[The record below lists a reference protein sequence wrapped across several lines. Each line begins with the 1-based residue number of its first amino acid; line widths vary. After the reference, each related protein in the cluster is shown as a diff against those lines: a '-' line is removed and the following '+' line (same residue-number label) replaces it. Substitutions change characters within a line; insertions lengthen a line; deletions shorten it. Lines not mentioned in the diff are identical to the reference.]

1 MLDRFS
7 GSIKAYFF
15 VGHHRMIKVN
25 RRIKDI
31 VGSTTLAITAR
42 AKELQ
47 SQGRDVVSFGAG
59 EPDFD
64 TPDFIKQAGIAA
76 IQKGFTKYTPST
88 GTVELREAIAA
99 KFLKD
104 NSLKYSP
111 NQVVVACGAK
121 HALYN
126 IISVLVDDGDEVLFQ
141 SPYWV
146 SYPEMVKAAGGT
158 SVVIPTTP
166 ATQFKFS
173 AAQLEEYITPR
184 TKLLIL
190 NSPSNP
196 TGVMY
201 TKSELQSIADVCV
214 KHKVF
219 VVSDE
224 IYEKLVYDNDAF
236 VSIAS
241 LGKEIF
247 DLTVTVNG
255 VSKAYSM
262 TGWRIGYCAGPQV
275 IMDYIKKFQDH
286 STSNP
291 ASISQ
296 AAAVAALKASEES
309 IEAMRLEFK
318 SRRDFM
324 MSLLDATPKILY
336 VRPQG
341 AFYMFCEFSK
351 YGPIAQVAKRIL
363 DEVNVAVIPGDGFGA
378 EGYMRLS
385 FATSK
390 ERIAEGIKRIKQWM
404 ARQ

>member
-1 MLDRFS
+1 ML
-7 GSIKAYFF
+7 
-15 VGHHRMIKVN
+15 KVN

-64 TPDFIKQAGIAA
+64 TPDFIKQAAITA

-104 NSLKYSP
+104 NSLKYSS
-111 NQVVVACGAK
+111 NQIVVACGAK
-121 HALYN
+121 HALYD
-126 IISVLVDDGDEVLFQ
+126 IISVLVDDGDEVIFQ

-158 SVVIPTTP
+158 SVIIPTTP
-166 ATQFKFS
+166 AAQFKFT
-173 AAQLEEYITPR
+173 AAQLEKHITPR
-184 TKLLIL
+184 TKVLII

-196 TGVMY
+196 TGIMY
-201 TKSELQSIADVCV
+201 TKSELQSIAAVCV
-214 KHKVF
+214 KHKIF

-224 IYEKLVYDNDAF
+224 IYEKLIYDNDAY

-262 TGWRIGYCAGPQV
+262 TGWRIGYCAGPQA

-291 ASISQ
+291 TSISQ
-296 AAAVAALKASEES
+296 AAAVAALKATQES
-309 IEAMRLEFK
+309 VEAMRLEFR
-318 SRRDFM
+318 SRRDLM
-324 MSLLDATPKILY
+324 MSLLDASPKIAY

-341 AFYMFCEFSK
+341 AFYVFCEFSK
-351 YGPIAQVAKRIL
+351 YGPIADVAKRIL

-378 EGYMRLS
+378 EGYIRLS

-390 ERIAEGIKRIKQWM
+390 ERITEGIKRLKEWM
-404 ARQ
+404 SRQ

>member
-1 MLDRFS
+1 ML
-7 GSIKAYFF
+7 
-15 VGHHRMIKVN
+15 KVN
-25 RRIKDI
+25 RRIKNI

-64 TPDFIKQAGIAA
+64 TPDFIKKAA
-76 IQKGFTKYTPST
+76 IEAINKGFTKYTPST
-88 GTVELREAIAA
+88 GTVELREAIAQ

-104 NSLKYSP
+104 NNLKYSP
-111 NQVVVACGAK
+111 NQIVVSCGAK
-121 HALYN
+121 HALYD
-126 IISVLVDDGDEVLFQ
+126 IISVLVDDDDEVIFQ
-141 SPYWV
+141 APYWV
-146 SYPEMVKAAGGT
+146 SYPEMVKAAGGK
-158 SVVIPTTP
+158 SVVINTT
-166 ATQFKFS
+166 AANSFKFT
-173 AAQLEEYITPR
+173 AQDLEKHITPKTR
-184 TKLLIL
+184 VLII

-201 TKSELQSIADVCV
+201 TKAELQAIADVCV
-214 KHKVF
+214 KHKIY

-224 IYEKLVYDNDAF
+224 IYEKLIYDNDIAF

-247 DLTVTVNG
+247 DLTITVNG

-262 TGWRIGYCAGPQV
+262 TGWRIGYCAGPQE

-291 ASISQ
+291 TSISQ

-309 IEAMRLEFK
+309 IEAMRREFS
-318 SRRDFM
+318 SRRDYM
-324 MSLLDATPKILY
+324 MSILDAAPAIKY

-341 AFYMFCEFSK
+341 AFYMFCEFSQF
-351 YGPIAQVAKRIL
+351 GPVAGVAKRIL
-363 DEVNVAVIPGDGFGA
+363 DEANVAIIPGDGFGA
-378 EGYMRLS
+378 EGYIRLS

-390 ERIAEGIKRIKQWM
+390 ERIAEGIKRIKEWM
-404 ARQ
+404 AKAK

>member
-7 GSIKAYFF
+7 GSIKADSF
-15 VGHHRMIKVN
+15 VGHHSMIKVN
-25 RRIKDI
+25 RRIRDI

-111 NQVVVACGAK
+111 NQIVVACGAK
-121 HALYN
+121 HALYD

-166 ATQFKFS
+166 ATQFKFT
-173 AAQLEEYITPR
+173 AAQLEKHITPR

-201 TKSELQSIADVCV
+201 TKSELQNIADVCV
-214 KHKVF
+214 KHKIF

-224 IYEKLVYDNDAF
+224 IYEKLVYDNEAF

-247 DLTVTVNG
+247 DLTMTVNG

-296 AAAVAALKASEES
+296 AAAVAALKASQES
-309 IEAMRLEFK
+309 VEAMRLEFK

-324 MSLLDATPKILY
+324 MSLLDATPKISY

-351 YGPIAQVAKRIL
+351 YGPIAEVAKRIL

-378 EGYMRLS
+378 EGYIRLS

-390 ERIAEGIKRIKQWM
+390 ERIAEGIKRIKEWM
-404 ARQ
+404 SQQ

>member
-1 MLDRFS
+1 MF
-7 GSIKAYFF
+7 
-15 VGHHRMIKVN
+15 KVN
-25 RRIKDI
+25 RRIRDI

-47 SQGRDVVSFGAG
+47 AQGRDVVSFGAG

-64 TPDFIKQAGIAA
+64 TPDFIKKAA
-76 IQKGFTKYTPST
+76 IDAIGKGFTKYTPST

-111 NQVVVACGAK
+111 NQIVVACGAK
-121 HALYN
+121 HALYD
-126 IISVLVDDGDEVLFQ
+126 IISVVVDDGDEVIFQ

-146 SYPEMVKAAGGT
+146 SNPEMVKAAGGK
-158 SVVIPTTP
+158 SVVIPTT
-166 ATQFKFS
+166 AANGFKFT
-173 AAQLEEYITPR
+173 AADLEKHITPK
-184 TKLLIL
+184 TKVVII

-201 TKSELQSIADVCV
+201 TKSELKDIADVCV
-214 KHKVF
+214 KHKIF

-224 IYEKLVYDNDAF
+224 IYEKLIYDNDAF

-247 DLTVTVNG
+247 DLTFTVNG

-262 TGWRIGYCAGPQV
+262 TGWRIGYCAGPQEV
-275 IMDYIKKFQDH
+275 MDYIKKFQDH

-318 SRRDFM
+318 SRRDYM
-324 MSLLDATPKILY
+324 MSLLDASPKISY

-341 AFYMFCEFSK
+341 AFYIFCELSQ
-351 YGPIAQVAKRIL
+351 YGPISGVAKRIL
-363 DEVNVAVIPGDGFGA
+363 DEANVAVIPGDGFGA
-378 EGYMRLS
+378 EGYIRLS

-390 ERIAEGIKRIKQWM
+390 ERIVQGITRIKEWM
-404 ARQ
+404 QNNASKS

>member
-1 MLDRFS
+1 
-7 GSIKAYFF
+7 
-15 VGHHRMIKVN
+15 MIKVN
-25 RRIKDI
+25 RRVKDI

-47 SQGRDVVSFGAG
+47 AQGRDVVSFGAG

-64 TPDFIKQAGIAA
+64 TPDFIKQAAITA
-76 IQKGFTKYTPST
+76 IQKGLTKYTPST

-111 NQVVVACGAK
+111 NQIVVACGAK
-121 HALYN
+121 HALYD
-126 IISVLVDDGDEVLFQ
+126 IISVLVDDGDEVVFQ

-146 SYPEMVKAAGGT
+146 SYPEMVKAAGGSSVIVPTNPSTGFKLTAELLEKHIT
-158 SVVIPTTP
+158 S
-166 ATQFKFS
+166 
-173 AAQLEEYITPR
+173 R
-184 TKLLIL
+184 TKMLIL

-201 TKSELQSIADVCV
+201 TKQELERIAQVCI
-214 KHKVF
+214 KHKIF

-224 IYEKLVYDNDAF
+224 IYEKLVYDSAAF

-262 TGWRIGYCAGPQV
+262 TGWRIGYCAGPQE

-296 AAAVAALKASEES
+296 AAAVAALKAPEDS

-318 SRRDFM
+318 SRRDYM
-324 MSLLDATPKILY
+324 MSLLDASPKIPY
-336 VRPQG
+336 IRPQG
-341 AFYMFCEFSK
+341 AFYMFCEFSRF
-351 YGPIAQVAKRIL
+351 GPIAQVAKRIL
-363 DEVNVAVIPGDGFGA
+363 DEANVAVIPGDGFGA

-390 ERIAEGIKRIKQWM
+390 ERINEGIKRIKAWV

>member
-1 MLDRFS
+1 MTML
-7 GSIKAYFF
+7 
-15 VGHHRMIKVN
+15 KVN
-25 RRIKDI
+25 RRVKDI

-64 TPDFIKQAGIAA
+64 TPDFIKKAA
-76 IQKGFTKYTPST
+76 IEAINKGFTKYTPST
-88 GTVELREAIAA
+88 GTVDLREAIAQ

-104 NSLKYSP
+104 NSLKYSA
-111 NQVVVACGAK
+111 NQVVVSCGAK
-121 HALYN
+121 HSLYN
-126 IISVLVDDGDEVLFQ
+126 IIAVLVDDGDEVIFQ

-146 SYPEMVKAAGGT
+146 SYPEMVKAAGGK
-158 SVVIPTTP
+158 SVIIPTT
-166 ATQFKFS
+166 AQSGFKFT
-173 AAQLEEYITPR
+173 AQEIEKHITSK
-184 TKLLIL
+184 TKVLIL

-201 TKSELQSIADVCV
+201 TKNELQAIADVCV
-214 KHKVF
+214 KHKIF

-224 IYEKLVYDNDAF
+224 IYEKLIYDNDAF

-247 DLTVTVNG
+247 DLTITVNG

-262 TGWRIGYCAGPQV
+262 TGWRIGYCAGAQE

-291 ASISQ
+291 TSISQ
-296 AAAVAALKASEES
+296 VAAMAALKASEES
-309 IEAMRLEFK
+309 INAMRQEFK
-318 SRRDFM
+318 SRRDYM
-324 MSLLDATPKILY
+324 MSLLDEAKIKY
-336 VRPQG
+336 VRPSG

-351 YGPIAQVAKRIL
+351 FGPIAQVAKKIL
-363 DEVNVAVIPGDGFGA
+363 DEANVAIIPGDGFGA
-378 EGYMRLS
+378 EGYIRLS

-390 ERIAEGIKRIKQWM
+390 ERIAEGIKRIKEWM
-404 ARQ
+404 HKNQ